1 MFVDVDECAA
11 TGLNGCDDAAGE
23 NGFCINNHG
32 SYTCGCN
39 TGNLFIIYFV
49 YL

>member
-1 MFVDVDECAA
+1 MFVDVDECDNPAD
-11 TGLNGCDDAAGE
+11 NGCDDAD
-23 NGFCINNHG
+23 GFCINNHG